1 MEELGWD
8 ISGKGYIYLWNS
20 SSFEICSNGDNSK
33 DNNVVC
39 FMLSK
44 QWKQEMIGSSEPAT
58 NLNHEMKARRH
69 LCKLLKS

>member
-8 ISGKGYIYLWNS
+8 ISRKGYICLWNS
-20 SSFEICSNGDNSK
+20 SGFEIFSNGDNSK

-44 QWKQEMIGSSEPAT
+44 HWK
-58 NLNHEMKARRH
+58 
-69 LCKLLKS
+69 

>member
-8 ISGKGYIYLWNS
+8 ISRKGYICLWNS
-20 SSFEICSNGDNSK
+20 SGFEICSNGDNSK

-44 QWKQEMIGSSEPAT
+44 HWK
-58 NLNHEMKARRH
+58 
-69 LCKLLKS
+69 